1 MLLFLM
7 NDRRLAT
14 SSSRPEGG
22 PLSAFAQASKVP
34 FGTSGLRSGTTMLIG
49 MSLAISFQ
57 VARIEQRAFQPG
69 KLRRA
74 EEGGIG
80 VETRLP
86 VRRVRTAIGTLV
98 ECSGRVS
105 LEQREKIQLNQ
116 QNLMDYFCQ
125 SPIQSP
131 A

>member
-1 MLLFLM
+1 
-7 NDRRLAT
+7 
-14 SSSRPEGG
+14 
-22 PLSAFAQASKVP
+22 
-34 FGTSGLRSGTTMLIG
+34 

-98 ECSGRVS
+98 EHVADRVS

-131 A
+131 AGTAFRTPETARF